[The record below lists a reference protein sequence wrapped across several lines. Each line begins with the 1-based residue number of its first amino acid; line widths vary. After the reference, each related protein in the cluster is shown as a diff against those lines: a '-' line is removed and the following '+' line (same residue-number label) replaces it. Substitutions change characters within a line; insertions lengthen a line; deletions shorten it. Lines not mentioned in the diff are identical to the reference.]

1 MGSKAAFWRRHL
13 VAWRNSG
20 LSQAAYCRRDGL
32 SLACFGYWRG
42 KLRSTL
48 LLSAPSAQALV
59 PIVVSEVPQSNER
72 IEVTLPNG
80 LQACLPVGMEA
91 ARWMPMIRA
100 LMAC

>member
-1 MGSKAAFWRRHL
+1 MVSNAAIWRRHL
-13 VAWRNSG
+13 VAWRDSG
-20 LSQAAYCRRDGL
+20 LSQAAYCRRHGL

-42 KLRSTL
+42 KLRSAL
-48 LLSAPSAQALV
+48 SPSAPSTQALV
-59 PIVVSEVPQSNER
+59 PIVVSEVQRSDDR
-72 IEVTLPNG
+72 LEVTLPNG